1 MVCSIKIHSM
11 LCHRCYRFFTFLFHQ
26 KKSNAFDV
34 VCNKYCMTLLRA
46 LSNRK
51 YWRVCEMYLHAVF
64 GMLLASP
71 TTGSAYL
78 FRLGFMLSFVKEKN
92 SPRNQLQIVS
102 PSNNFKIRKMH
113 ARDKHDGQTAQKNK
127 QTLPKMKTTT
137 KSNGRYRINFRAN

>member
-1 MVCSIKIHSM
+1 
-11 LCHRCYRFFTFLFHQ
+11 
-26 KKSNAFDV
+26 
-34 VCNKYCMTLLRA
+34 
-46 LSNRK
+46 
-51 YWRVCEMYLHAVF
+51 MYLHAVF

-113 ARDKHDGQTAQKNK
+113 ARDKHDGQTAQKK
-127 QTLPKMKTTT
+127 QANVT
-137 KSNGRYRINFRAN
+137 KNENDDKIKWPLSDQF